1 MLTECWLE
9 KDYDRQYDDFDCF
22 YFPRLKSRS
31 VQGGGTV
38 ILIRNKFK
46 KYISFEKNQFDTI
59 IWLKISRHMIHLQED
74 LYVGCVY
81 LPPHNSSFHQLYDC
95 EVFLELEEQIATF
108 MSEGKVLLLGDFNAR
123 TSNRDDFIGDDI
135 LDNTILK
142 EVTELL
148 TYELDSVLSV
158 RKNPDDTVNDYGVKL
173 LNMCKSSGLRI
184 LNGRHKLQ
192 MDSDFSFMGARGC
205 SVVDYCISTPDI
217 FNLIDKFIV
226 SSFTT
231 WSDHAP
237 LHLQIQS
244 EISTA
249 ISRYDSRTAT
259 SRTFKWNSNYIEEAR
274 NALQTSLNA
283 LYIAVETPEV
293 ECQETIDSAVDL
305 FTTELSDV
313 MAPLF
318 ELKNRTTSDRSRYVY
333 SSRTPIDKPW
343 VTPELKRMYCVY
355 RNDLRE
361 FNSSKTRFMHQK
373 LLQSKKAYKVLSSKL
388 KRQYKRI
395 DGNMLDYLRKY
406 NPRAFYSR
414 FHKRHKKRPNA
425 DPSIFFE
432 HFKELVAHA
441 PTPSADQS
449 TTFEQ
454 TAFDELDCEISG
466 KEILDSIHALK
477 RDKSHGTGLLL
488 NEYFIE
494 FQNYILPIIHNLFNR
509 IFTTGIFPRTW
520 SESIIVPVYK
530 KAICQIQ
537 IIIEVLI

>member
-1 MLTECWLE
+1 M
-9 KDYDRQYDDFDCF
+9 
-22 YFPRLKSRS
+22 
-31 VQGGGTV
+31 
-38 ILIRNKFK
+38 
-46 KYISFEKNQFDTI
+46 
-59 IWLKISRHMIHLQED
+59 
-74 LYVGCVY
+74 
-81 LPPHNSSFHQLYDC
+81 
-95 EVFLELEEQIATF
+95 
-108 MSEGKVLLLGDFNAR
+108 
-123 TSNRDDFIGDDI
+123 
-135 LDNTILK
+135 
-142 EVTELL
+142 
-148 TYELDSVLSV
+148 V
-158 RKNPDDTVNDYGVKL
+158 RP
-173 LNMCKSSGLRI
+173 C
-184 LNGRHKLQ
+184 
-192 MDSDFSFMGARGC
+192 
-205 SVVDYCISTPDI
+205 
-217 FNLIDKFIV
+217 
-226 SSFTT
+226 
-231 WSDHAP
+231 P

-274 NALQTSLNA
+274 NAFQTSLNA

-318 ELKNRTTSDRSRYVY
+318 ELKNRNTSDRSRYVY

-373 LLQSKKAYKVLSSKL
+373 LLQIKKAYKVLSAKL

-454 TAFDELDCEISG
+454 TAFDELDCEICE

-477 RDKSHGTGLLL
+477 RDKAHGTDLLL

-520 SESIIVPVYK
+520 SESIIVPVPKKGDMSDPNNYRGINLVSCFCKLFTSILNHRLVHWSEKDDIITDAQFGVQPQTGTAEAIFCLSSLINLTLSNKKRLYCCFIDFK
-530 KAICQIQ
+530 KAFDSIDRIKLWKKLSMYGIRGKLLR
-537 IIIEVLI
+537 IIRVMYQSMKFRVKSAGFMSYLFRSNIGLLQGEVLSPIFFSLYVNDFEVEFLKHDTVPLQLRELNLYVLMYADDMVFFLKMHMSFKKC